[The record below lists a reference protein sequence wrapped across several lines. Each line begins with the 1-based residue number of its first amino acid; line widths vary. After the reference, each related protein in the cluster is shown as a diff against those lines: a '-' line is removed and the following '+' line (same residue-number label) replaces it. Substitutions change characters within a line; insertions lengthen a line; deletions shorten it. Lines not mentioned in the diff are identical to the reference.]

1 MVFCVQDHVVFL
13 LGNGTVEIALQLLYL
28 EDLGRLLNAK

>member
-13 LGNGTVEIALQLLYL
+13 LSNDTVEIALELLYL
-28 EDLGRLLNAK
+28 EDLGRLFNAK